1 MVRFAKSGGPII
13 ALQKRYR
20 FVHPEWRAGYGEE
33 FLRAECGGLALSF
46 SHHLAASLSAHRN
59 CREIVRIDNGRKRN
73 NLRDNIFA
81 VTQMLE
87 IVGLSCFYKT
97 NNLHRFHTET
107 SYHLVLRL
115 SKTSK
120 YATRKYINILTPGM
134 PPNSFSHSSDCKVCA
149 RVGDLRFWIADFGL

>member
-1 MVRFAKSGGPII
+1 M
-13 ALQKRYR
+13 
-20 FVHPEWRAGYGEE
+20 
-33 FLRAECGGLALSF
+33 
-46 SHHLAASLSAHRN
+46 
-59 CREIVRIDNGRKRN
+59 RIDNGRKRN

-97 NNLHRFHTET
+97 SNLHRFHTET

-149 RVGDLRFWIADFGL
+149 RVGDLRFWIADFGLWNGEWEMGYWSDGIFLCTRPRRSQSTQRKQIYIWITLCPLWLVWSGAASFGRHRT